1 MMMNKKGLL
10 ALAASAL
17 VISAPAA
24 ATDNPF
30 AKEEAVLRLSGLD
43 LSTVEG
49 QQRLAIRMDEAARA
63 VCGDRLSSVHL
74 ELGARA
80 RECHTAVLADIR
92 AQIESRTALAVTSAP
107 TQLALNR

>member
-1 MMMNKKGLL
+1 MIKKGLL
-10 ALAASAL
+10 ALIGCAVVTS
-17 VISAPAA
+17 VPAVA

-30 AKEEAVLRLSGLD
+30 AKDEAVLHLGGLD

-80 RECHTAVLADIR
+80 RECRTAVLADIR
-92 AQIESRTALAVTSAP
+92 TQIESRMAAAAETST
-107 TQLALNR
+107 TQLAYNR